1 MPLRSIPFENVEIK
15 DVAPDLANTMSSLY
29 VTRLSFVWAYHY
41 ILLLFSRG
49 LHSRHILQMKRKLLL
64 LQKKLQC
71 HWRNHGSMPLAPAA
85 SLALRLL
92 ACAPRATRW
101 VPTNAKAKLDLIKR
115 GCSGRPPNSA
125 GLVPQM
131 NALSSGRV
139 STSACIHNSGH

>member
-64 LQKKLQC
+64 LQK
-71 HWRNHGSMPLAPAA
+71 NAV
-85 SLALRLL
+85 SLAESRVD
-92 ACAPRATRW
+92 ATR
-101 VPTNAKAKLDLIKR
+101 TR
-115 GCSGRPPNSA
+115 C
-125 GLVPQM
+125 
-131 NALSSGRV
+131 
-139 STSACIHNSGH
+139 